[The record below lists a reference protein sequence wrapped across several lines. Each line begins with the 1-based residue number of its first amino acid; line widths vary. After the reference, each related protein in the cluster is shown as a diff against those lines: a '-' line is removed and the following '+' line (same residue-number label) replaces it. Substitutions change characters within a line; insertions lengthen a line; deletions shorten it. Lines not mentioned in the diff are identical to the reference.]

1 MAVIVLAGM
10 IAAGKS
16 TVSARLAK
24 ELKTDLMIEPVD
36 DNPILPLY
44 YNNKE
49 KYAFLLQIYFLNE
62 RFKLIKQ
69 ALKNSKNV
77 LDRSIYEDE
86 LFTRI
91 NLMEGNITQV
101 EYDVYKDLLDNML
114 EEIEDMP
121 KKAPDLLVYLDIS
134 FDKFLENL
142 AKRGRN
148 FEQIDGTTEKGKK
161 DLAYFKTLHTEY
173 GKWYEEY
180 NYSPKLKI
188 DMNKYDVNDPD
199 DWDEVYQMIMKAFD
213 ESVREEKNKQNHEAY
228 KKLSD

>member
-16 TVSARLAK
+16 TVSARLADK
-24 ELKTDLMIEPVD
+24 LNTDLMIEPVD
-36 DNPILPLY
+36 DNSILPLY

-69 ALKNSKNV
+69 ALKNNKNV

-121 KKAPDLLVYLDIS
+121 KKAPDLLAYLDIS

-142 AKRGRN
+142 GKRGRA
-148 FEQIDGTTEKGKK
+148 FEQIDKNTEKGQK
-161 DLAYFKTLHTEY
+161 DLAYFKLLHSEY
-173 GKWYEEY
+173 QKWYKDY
-180 NYSPKLKI
+180 NYSPKIAI

-199 DWDEVYQMIMKAFD
+199 DWDEVYKMIMSAFD
-213 ESVREEKNKQNHEAY
+213 ESVREQEKNK
-228 KKLSD
+228 

>member
-16 TVSARLAK
+16 TVSARLADQ
-24 ELKTDLMIEPVD
+24 LNTDLMIEPVD

-62 RFKLIKQ
+62 RFKLIKK
-69 ALKNSKNV
+69 ALKNNKNV

-101 EYDVYKDLLDNML
+101 EYDVYKDLLNNML

-142 AKRGRN
+142 DQRGRA
-148 FEQIDGTTEKGKK
+148 FEQIDKNTKKGQK
-161 DLAYFKTLHTEY
+161 DLAYFKLLHTEY
-173 GKWYEEY
+173 QKWYEDY
-180 NYSPKLKI
+180 NYSPKIAI

-199 DWDEVYQMIMKAFD
+199 DWDEVYQMIMVAFD
-213 ESVREEKNKQNHEAY
+213 DSVREQGNSK
-228 KKLSD
+228 

>member
-1 MAVIVLAGM
+1 MPVIVLAGM

-16 TVSARLAK
+16 TVSARLAQD
-24 ELKTDLMIEPVD
+24 LKTELMIEPVD
-36 DNPILPLY
+36 QNPILPLY
-44 YNNKE
+44 YKDKE

-62 RFKLIKQ
+62 RFKLIKK
-69 ALKNSKNV
+69 ALKNNKNV

-101 EYDVYKDLLDNML
+101 EYDVYKDLLNNML

-142 AKRGRN
+142 AKRGRE
-148 FEQIDGTTEKGKK
+148 FEQIDESTEKGKK
-161 DLAYFKTLHTEY
+161 DLAYFKLLHSEY
-173 GKWYEEY
+173 GKWYENY
-180 NYSPKLKI
+180 NYSPKIKI
-188 DMNKYDVNDPD
+188 DMNKYDVNNPG
-199 DWDEVYQMIMKAFD
+199 DWDEVFSMIMDAFD
-213 ESVREEKNKQNHEAY
+213 ESIRNNYQ
-228 KKLSD
+228 KKWEINPKF

>member
-16 TVSARLAK
+16 TVSARLAD
-24 ELKTDLMIEPVD
+24 ELNTDLMIEPVD

-44 YNNKE
+44 YDNKE

-69 ALKNSKNV
+69 ALKNNKNV

-86 LFTRI
+86 LFTKI

-101 EYDVYKDLLDNML
+101 EYDVYKDLL
-114 EEIEDMP
+114 
-121 KKAPDLLVYLDIS
+121 VYLDIT
-134 FDKFLENL
+134 FEKFLSNL
-142 AKRGRN
+142 EKRGRD
-148 FEQIDGTTEKGKK
+148 FEQIDKNTEKGQK
-161 DLAYFKTLHTEY
+161 DIAYFKLLHSEY
-173 GKWYEEY
+173 QKWYEDY
-180 NYSPKLKI
+180 NYSPKIAI

-199 DWDEVYQMIMKAFD
+199 DWDEVYQMIMDAFD
-213 ESVREEKNKQNHEAY
+213 ESLKEQEINK
-228 KKLSD
+228 

>member
-16 TVSARLAK
+16 TVSAKLAK
-24 ELKTDLMIEPVD
+24 ELETDLMIEPVD
-36 DNPILPLY
+36 DNPILALY
-44 YNNKE
+44 YQDKE

-69 ALKNSKNV
+69 ALKNNKNV

-91 NLMEGNITQV
+91 NLMENNITQV

-121 KKAPDLLVYLDIS
+121 KKAPDLLVYLDIT
-134 FDKFLENL
+134 FDKFLSNL
-142 AKRGRN
+142 EKRGRD
-148 FEQIDGTTEKGKK
+148 FEQIDKNTEKGQK
-161 DLAYFKTLHTEY
+161 DLAYFRLLHKEY
-173 GKWYEEY
+173 EKWYEDY
-180 NYSPKLKI
+180 NYSPKIKI

-199 DWDEVYQMIMKAFD
+199 DWDEVYKMIMAAFD
-213 ESVREEKNKQNHEAY
+213 KSVRDQEKNK
-228 KKLSD
+228 

>member
-16 TVSARLAK
+16 TVSARLADQ
-24 ELKTDLMIEPVD
+24 LNTDLMIEPVD

-62 RFKLIKQ
+62 RFKLIKK
-69 ALKNSKNV
+69 ALKNNKNV

-142 AKRGRN
+142 AKRGRA
-148 FEQIDGTTEKGKK
+148 FEQIDKNTKKGQK
-161 DLAYFKTLHTEY
+161 DLAYFKLLHTEY
-173 GKWYEEY
+173 QKWYEDY
-180 NYSPKLKI
+180 NYSPKIAI

-199 DWDEVYQMIMKAFD
+199 DWDEVYQMIMVAFD
-213 ESVREEKNKQNHEAY
+213 DSVREQGNSK
-228 KKLSD
+228 

>member
-16 TVSARLAK
+16 TVSARLADK
-24 ELKTDLMIEPVD
+24 LNTDLMIEPVD

-62 RFKLIKQ
+62 RFKLIKK
-69 ALKNSKNV
+69 ALKNNKNI

-142 AKRGRN
+142 AKRGRA
-148 FEQIDGTTEKGKK
+148 FEQIDESTKKGQK
-161 DLAYFKTLHTEY
+161 DLAYFKLLHTEY
-173 GKWYEEY
+173 QKWYKDY
-180 NYSPKLKI
+180 NYSPKIAI

-199 DWDEVYQMIMKAFD
+199 DWDEVFKMIMAAFD
-213 ESVREEKNKQNHEAY
+213 ESVRDQEKNK
-228 KKLSD
+228 

>member
-16 TVSARLAK
+16 TVSARLADK
-24 ELKTDLMIEPVD
+24 LNTDLMIEPVD

-69 ALKNSKNV
+69 ALKNNKNV

-121 KKAPDLLVYLDIS
+121 KKAPDLLVYLDIT

-142 AKRGRN
+142 GKRGRA
-148 FEQIDGTTEKGKK
+148 FEQIDENTEKGQK
-161 DLAYFKTLHTEY
+161 DLAYFKLLHSEY
-173 GKWYEEY
+173 QKRYEDY
-180 NYSPKLKI
+180 NYSPKISI

-199 DWDEVYQMIMKAFD
+199 DWDEVYKMIMDAFD
-213 ESVREEKNKQNHEAY
+213 DSLKEQN
-228 KKLSD
+228 LNN

>member
-1 MAVIVLAGM
+1 MPVIVLAGM

-24 ELKTDLMIEPVD
+24 ELKTELMIEPVD
-36 DNPILPLY
+36 QNPILPLY

-62 RFKLIKQ
+62 RFKLIKK
-69 ALKNSKNV
+69 ALKNNKNV

-101 EYDVYKDLLDNML
+101 EYDVYKDLLNNML

-142 AKRGRN
+142 AKRGRE
-148 FEQIDGTTEKGKK
+148 FEQIDESTEKGKK
-161 DLAYFKTLHTEY
+161 DLAYFKLLHSEY
-173 GKWYEEY
+173 DKWYENY
-180 NYSPKLKI
+180 NYSPKIKI
-188 DMNKYDVNDPD
+188 DMNKYDVNDPG
-199 DWDEVYQMIMKAFD
+199 DWDEVFEMIMDAFD
-213 ESVREEKNKQNHEAY
+213 ESIRNNYQ
-228 KKLSD
+228 KKWEINPKF

>member
-16 TVSARLAK
+16 TVSARLADK
-24 ELKTDLMIEPVD
+24 LNTDLMIEPVD

-62 RFKLIKQ
+62 RFKLIKK
-69 ALKNSKNV
+69 ALKNNKNI

-114 EEIEDMP
+114 EEIEEMP

-142 AKRGRN
+142 AKRGRA
-148 FEQIDGTTEKGKK
+148 FEQIDENTKKGQK
-161 DLAYFKTLHTEY
+161 DLAYFKLLHTEY
-173 GKWYEEY
+173 QKWYEDY
-180 NYSPKLKI
+180 NSSPKIAI

-199 DWDEVYQMIMKAFD
+199 DWDEVFKMIMAAFD
-213 ESVREEKNKQNHEAY
+213 ESVRDQEKNK
-228 KKLSD
+228 

>member
-1 MAVIVLAGM
+1 MTVIVLAGM

-16 TVSARLAK
+16 TVSAKLAQ
-24 ELKTDLMIEPVD
+24 ELGTDLMIEPVD

-44 YNNKE
+44 YDNKE

-69 ALKNSKNV
+69 ALKNNKNV

-91 NLMEGNITQV
+91 NLMENNIAQV

-121 KKAPDLLVYLDIS
+121 KKAPDLLVYLDIT
-134 FDKFLENL
+134 FEKFLSNL
-142 AKRGRN
+142 AKRGRV
-148 FEQIDGTTEKGKK
+148 FEQIDENTEKGKK
-161 DLAYFKTLHTEY
+161 DLAYFKLLHSEY
-173 GKWYEEY
+173 QKWYEEY
-180 NYSPKLKI
+180 NYSPKIKI
-188 DMNKYDVNDPD
+188 DMNKYDVNKKE
-199 DWDEVYQMIMKAFD
+199 DWDQVFKLIMDAFD
-213 ESVREEKNKQNHEAY
+213 ESVRDQEKDK
-228 KKLSD
+228 

>member
-10 IAAGKS
+10 IATGKS
-16 TVSARLAK
+16 TVSARLADK
-24 ELKTDLMIEPVD
+24 LNTDLMIEPVD

-62 RFKLIKQ
+62 RFKLIKK
-69 ALKNSKNV
+69 ALKNNKNI

-142 AKRGRN
+142 AKRGRA
-148 FEQIDGTTEKGKK
+148 FEQIDKNTKKGQK
-161 DLAYFKTLHTEY
+161 DLAYFKLLHTEY
-173 GKWYEEY
+173 QKWYEDY
-180 NYSPKLKI
+180 NYSPKIAI

-199 DWDEVYQMIMKAFD
+199 DWDEVYQMIMVAFD
-213 ESVREEKNKQNHEAY
+213 DSVREQGNSK
-228 KKLSD
+228 

>member
-1 MAVIVLAGM
+1 MPVIVLAGM

-24 ELKTDLMIEPVD
+24 ELKTELMIEPVD
-36 DNPILPLY
+36 QNPILPLY

-62 RFKLIKQ
+62 RFKLIKK
-69 ALKNSKNV
+69 ALKNNKNV

-91 NLMEGNITQV
+91 NLIEGNITQV
-101 EYDVYKDLLDNML
+101 EYDVYKDLLNNML

-142 AKRGRN
+142 AKRGRE
-148 FEQIDGTTEKGKK
+148 FEQIDENTEKGKK
-161 DLAYFKTLHTEY
+161 DLAYFKLLHSEY
-173 GKWYEEY
+173 GKWYEDY
-180 NYSPKLKI
+180 NYSPKIKI
-188 DMNKYDVNDPD
+188 DMDKYDVNKKE
-199 DWDEVYQMIMKAFD
+199 DWDVVYEMIMDAFD
-213 ESVREEKNKQNHEAY
+213 ESIKNQEEDK
-228 KKLSD
+228 

>member
-16 TVSARLAK
+16 TVSAKLAK
-24 ELKTDLMIEPVD
+24 ELETDLMIEPVD
-36 DNPILPLY
+36 DNPILALY
-44 YNNKE
+44 YQDKE

-69 ALKNSKNV
+69 ALKNNKNV

-91 NLMEGNITQV
+91 NLMENNITQV

-121 KKAPDLLVYLDIS
+121 KKAPDLLVYLDIT
-134 FDKFLENL
+134 FEKFLSNL
-142 AKRGRN
+142 EKRGRD
-148 FEQIDGTTEKGKK
+148 FEQIDENTEKGQK
-161 DLAYFKTLHTEY
+161 DLDYFRLLHSEY
-173 GKWYEEY
+173 QKWYEDY
-180 NYSPKLKI
+180 NYSPKIKI

-199 DWDEVYQMIMKAFD
+199 DWDEVYKMIMAAFD
-213 ESVREEKNKQNHEAY
+213 ESLKEQ
-228 KKLSD
+228 KLNN